1 MTDVTYAK
9 PRPHAPA
16 RTRRVLRLDGEQ
28 RAAMETGR
36 NRMALAAVVFAAAF
50 GVLGMR
56 LVDLGVLRDAGEP
69 VAAAMTSQLSAGRAD
84 IVDRN
89 GVLLATE
96 LPTASLFADARR
108 VLDPADAARRLV
120 RVLPELDEAQVLGR
134 LDSRKAFVWIARALT
149 PRQQE
154 AVLNLGIPGLDFVR
168 EERRVYPQGRAAPHI
183 VGFVDVDNRGIAGM
197 EKAFEQALTDP
208 ERAGKPLALSID
220 LRVQHILRDALAAQ
234 MSKHQAI
241 GATGLVMDVRTG
253 ELLAMVS
260 LPDFDPNQPAQFEP
274 ERLFNRATLGV
285 YEMGSTFKIFN
296 TAMAL
301 DSGAVRVNDSF
312 DASKPIKIGRFTIN
326 DYHGKHRWLSVPEVF
341 KYSSNIGS
349 ARMALAVGAETQR
362 AYLRDLGLLEAAV
375 LEVPEVGKPLVPS
388 PWREVNTLTVSYGHG
403 LAVTPVQLA
412 GAVAAV
418 VNGGRKVVPTLLRQD
433 HATPGEQVISAR
445 TSALMRDLM
454 RLAVLDG
461 TGRNADVP
469 GYPVIGKTGTAEKAN
484 AGGYARKALLSSFVG
499 AFPAHDPRF
508 LVLAVI
514 DEPKPTPDTHG
525 YATGGW
531 VAAPA
536 VREVVARLGPLYGL
550 RPSLPQEGP
559 NPDVR
564 VASFTVND

>member
-1 MTDVTYAK
+1 MTDVTYSS
-9 PRPHAPA
+9 RLSNAPA

-69 VAAAMTSQLSAGRAD
+69 MAAAMTSQLSAGRAD

-120 RVLPELDEAQVLGR
+120 GVLPELDEAQVLGR

-183 VGFVDVDNRGIAGM
+183 VGFVDVDNRGIAGV
-197 EKAFEQALTDP
+197 EKTFETALGDP
-208 ERAGKPLALSID
+208 ERTGEPLALSID
-220 LRVQHILRDALAAQ
+220 LRVQHILRDALTAQ
-234 MSKHQAI
+234 MTKHKAI
-241 GATGLVMDVRTG
+241 GATGLVMDVRSG

-260 LPDFDPNQPAQFEP
+260 LPDFDPNQPAQFDA

-349 ARMALAVGAETQR
+349 ARMAMAMGAATQQ
-362 AYLRDLGLLEAAV
+362 AYLRDFGLLDPAQ

-412 GAVAAV
+412 GAVASV
-418 VNGGRKVVPTLLRQD
+418 VNGGHKVTPTLLRQD
-433 HATPGEQVISAR
+433 HAQPGERVISER
-445 TSALMRDLM
+445 TSAIMRELM
-454 RLAVLDG
+454 RLVVLDG

-508 LVLAVI
+508 LVLAVL

-536 VREVVARLGPLYGL
+536 VREVVARLGPLYGI
-550 RPSLPQEGP
+550 RPSMPQEGP